1 MYIFKIKGIIY
12 WKNYVTD
19 AFSSLS

>member
-19 AFSSLS
+19 AFSSFS